1 MRSPPSVFLQL
12 KCSFV
17 ALTGRGVI
25 SLIQAV
31 AGVIFSIE
39 GFWGA
44 VKFDAPTTKRFL
56 IFLVVY
62 FFVSITIA
70 IINLETL
77 NDYCS
82 TAVSESDAQSCFDT
96 ARLYSYLL
104 LGVTLGLVVRRR
116 PHTAH
121 GDDDPAGR
129 GCSSTRT
136 DFLLSFVSFLRRPL
150 PLLSL
155 QPVIFAVGV
164 VFYLAI
170 QSNEASF
177 TRRRNGNQSSAY
189 EMADIVDRMG
199 FSTD

>member
-1 MRSPPSVFLQL
+1 MHLSRCIFRVHTQL

-56 IFLVVY
+56 IFLVCY
-62 FFVSITIA
+62 FFVSVTIA

-77 NDYCS
+77 DAYCS
-82 TAVSESDAQSCFDT
+82 TATSESDRQSCFDT

-104 LGVTLGLVVRRR
+104 LGVTLGLVASAQ
-116 PHTAH
+116 PHGLCDQT
-121 GDDDPAGR
+121 
-129 GCSSTRT
+129 
-136 DFLLSFVSFLRRPL
+136 
-150 PLLSL
+150 
-155 QPVIFAVGV
+155 
-164 VFYLAI
+164 
-170 QSNEASF
+170 
-177 TRRRNGNQSSAY
+177 
-189 EMADIVDRMG
+189 
-199 FSTD
+199 